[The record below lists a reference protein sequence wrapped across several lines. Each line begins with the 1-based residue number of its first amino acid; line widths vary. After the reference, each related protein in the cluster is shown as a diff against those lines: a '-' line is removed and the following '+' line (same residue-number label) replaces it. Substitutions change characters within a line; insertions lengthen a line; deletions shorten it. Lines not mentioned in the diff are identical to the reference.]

1 MFFHINK
8 INILLLLSDVVVC
21 ICIVVAGTVVVG
33 CCVVVVVVVVVGCCV
48 VEVTVV
54 LGTIDGV
61 VVTASVVAGCGTV
74 LYSDKRWMDLKHV

>member
-1 MFFHINK
+1 M
-8 INILLLLSDVVVC
+8 LSDVVVC

-33 CCVVVVVVVVVGCCV
+33 CCVVVVVGCCV

-74 LYSDKRWMDLKHV
+74 LYSDER

>member
-1 MFFHINK
+1 M
-8 INILLLLSDVVVC
+8 LSDVVVC
-21 ICIVVAGTVVVG
+21 ICIVVVGTVVVG
-33 CCVVVVVVVVVGCCV
+33 CCVVVVVVGCCV

-74 LYSDKRWMDLKHV
+74 LYSDKR

>member
-1 MFFHINK
+1 M
-8 INILLLLSDVVVC
+8 LSDVVVC

-33 CCVVVVVVVVVGCCV
+33 CCVVVVVGCCV
-48 VEVTVV
+48 VEVIVV

-74 LYSDKRWMDLKHV
+74 LYSDKR

>member
-1 MFFHINK
+1 M
-8 INILLLLSDVVVC
+8 LSDVVVC

-33 CCVVVVVVVVVGCCV
+33 CCVVVVVGCCV

-74 LYSDKRWMDLKHV
+74 LYSDKR